1 MFLMF
6 HRAFIFLL
14 DAHPS
19 VKNEVETKIKNFIES
34 EEHRHKN
41 RTPDLGVLMACL
53 SVSEKYSIEQ
63 IKQVLLDESLDR
75 KVLWTSK
82 KVPDLLKIENK
93 DLTEAEQKLSFEAN

>member
-1 MFLMF
+1 
-6 HRAFIFLL
+6 
-14 DAHPS
+14 
-19 VKNEVETKIKNFIES
+19 
-34 EEHRHKN
+34 
-41 RTPDLGVLMACL
+41 MACL

-93 DLTEAEQKLSFEAN
+93 DLTEAELKLSFEAN